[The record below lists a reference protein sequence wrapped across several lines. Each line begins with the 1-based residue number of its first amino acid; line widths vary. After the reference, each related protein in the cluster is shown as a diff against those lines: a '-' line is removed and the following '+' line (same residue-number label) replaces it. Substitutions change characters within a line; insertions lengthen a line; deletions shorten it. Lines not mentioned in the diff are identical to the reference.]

1 MKNISRHILIITGAL
16 FCSFIAMGQE
26 DVVSSE
32 EMLVEQQSINFQT
45 FFFESLQQKSIGNY
59 DKAVYALE
67 ACNNID
73 KDNIAVLFELSKN
86 YALLIKYT
94 EAEYYIL
101 RGLEKDP
108 ENLYMLRHLKEIKTK
123 QNDYLGAIKIQNKI
137 ISLKPE
143 EESDLVILY
152 IKAGE
157 IESATQLL
165 KKLDE
170 IDKLPKGL
178 ESLKESLVQDVNGPT
193 DQEPEPILEE
203 LPKRKV
209 DILKDEYILNKNY
222 ASLKLLL
229 ERQLKTKQY
238 LDLLKDSEEGLS
250 LFPAQ
255 PFLYLMNGK
264 ALNSL
269 RKYKEAIQTLEEGLD
284 YIIDEDNLKADLFE
298 ELSLSY
304 KALGD
309 NKSASEYYNQAEEL
323 REQNKIEKGE

>member
-1 MKNISRHILIITGAL
+1 MKNVGRHIIILTGAL
-16 FCSFIAMGQE
+16 FCSFFAVSQE
-26 DVVSSE
+26 DVASSE
-32 EMLVEQQSINFQT
+32 EMLVEQQNINFQT

-67 ACNNID
+67 ACNNIE
-73 KDNIAVLFELSKN
+73 KENIAVLYELSKN

-101 RGLEKDP
+101 KGLEKDP
-108 ENLYMLRHLKEIKTK
+108 KNLYMLRHLKDLKTK
-123 QNDYLGAIKIQNKI
+123 QNDYMGAIKIQNRIIKI
-137 ISLKPE
+137 KPE
-143 EESDLVILY
+143 EEADLVILY

-157 IESATQLL
+157 IESATNLL
-165 KKLDE
+165 KELDE
-170 IDKLPKGL
+170 NHKLPEGL
-178 ESLKESLVQDVNGPT
+178 KSLKESLVQDVNGPT
-193 DQEPEPILEE
+193 DQAPEPILEE
-203 LPKRKV
+203 IPKRKV
-209 DILKDEYILNKNY
+209 DVLKEEYNLNKDY
-222 ASLKLLL
+222 TTLKLLL

-269 RKYKEAIQTLEEGLD
+269 RKYNEAKQTLEEGLD
-284 YIIDEDNLKADLFE
+284 YIIDDDSLKADIFE
-298 ELSLSY
+298 EMSLSH

-309 NKSASEYYNQAEEL
+309 NKSASEYYKRAIEL
-323 REQNKIEKGE
+323 RGK

>member
-1 MKNISRHILIITGAL
+1 MKNVGRHIMILTGAL
-16 FCSFIAMGQE
+16 FCSFIAIGQE
-26 DVVSSE
+26 DVASSE
-32 EMLVEQQSINFQT
+32 EMLVEQQNINFQT

-67 ACNNID
+67 ACNNIE
-73 KDNIAVLFELSKN
+73 KENLAVLFELSKN

-101 RGLEKDP
+101 KGLEKDP
-108 ENLYMLRHLKEIKTK
+108 KNLYMLRHLKEIKTK
-123 QNDYLGAIKIQNKI
+123 QNDYLGAIKIQNRI
-137 ISLKPE
+137 IRLKPE
-143 EESDLVILY
+143 EEADLVILY

-157 IESATQLL
+157 IESATNLL

-170 IDKLPKGL
+170 LHKLPEGL
-178 ESLKESLVQDVNGPT
+178 QSLKESLVQDVNGPT
-193 DQEPEPILEE
+193 DQAPEPILEE

-209 DILKDEYILNKNY
+209 DVLKDEYNLNKDY
-222 ASLKLLL
+222 TSLKLLL

-269 RKYKEAIQTLEEGLD
+269 RKYNDAKQTLEEGLD
-284 YIIDEDNLKADLFE
+284 YIIDDDSLKADIFE
-298 ELSLSY
+298 EMSLSY

-309 NKSASEYYNQAEEL
+309 NKSASAYYKRALDL
-323 REQNKIEKGE
+323 RGN

>member
-1 MKNISRHILIITGAL
+1 MTGAL
-16 FCSFIAMGQE
+16 FCSFFAMGQE

-59 DKAVYALE
+59 DKAVFALE
-67 ACNNID
+67 ACNNIE
-73 KDNIAVLFELSKN
+73 KENIAVLFELSKN

-101 RGLEKDP
+101 KGLEKDP

-123 QNDYLGAIKIQNKI
+123 QNDYLGAIKIQNRI

-143 EESDLVILY
+143 EEADLVILY

-157 IESATQLL
+157 IESATELL

-170 IDKLPKGL
+170 LDKLPKGL
-178 ESLKESLVQDVNGPT
+178 ESLKESLVQDVNGPS
-193 DQEPEPILEE
+193 DQAPEPILEE

-209 DILKDEYILNKNY
+209 DVLKDEYNLNKDY
-222 ASLKLLL
+222 KSLKSLL

-269 RKYKEAIQTLEEGLD
+269 RKYKEAIKTLEEGLD
-284 YIIDEDNLKADLFE
+284 YIIDDDSLKADMLE
-298 ELSLSY
+298 EISLSH

-309 NKSASEYYNQAEEL
+309 NKSASEYFNQAEEL
-323 REQNKIEKGE
+323 RELNKTERGE

>member
-1 MKNISRHILIITGAL
+1 MKNVSRHIIILTGAL
-16 FCSFIAMGQE
+16 FCSILAMGQE
-26 DVVSSE
+26 DVASSE
-32 EMLVEQQSINFQT
+32 EMLVEQQNINFQT

-67 ACNNID
+67 ACNNIE
-73 KDNIAVLFELSKN
+73 KENIAVLFELSKN

-101 RGLEKDP
+101 KGLEKAP
-108 ENLYMLRHLKEIKTK
+108 RNLYMLRHLKEIKTK
-123 QNDYLGAIKIQNKI
+123 QNDYLGAIKIQDRI

-143 EESDLVILY
+143 EEADLIILY

-157 IESATQLL
+157 IESAIKLL
-165 KKLDE
+165 KKLD
-170 IDKLPKGL
+170 DLHKLPEGL
-178 ESLKESLVQDVNGPT
+178 QSLKESLVQDVNGPT
-193 DQEPEPILEE
+193 DQAPEPIIEE

-209 DILKDEYILNKNY
+209 DVLKDKYNLNKDY
-222 ASLKLLL
+222 KSLKLLL

-269 RKYKEAIQTLEEGLD
+269 RRYEDAKQSLEEGLD
-284 YIIDEDNLKADLFE
+284 YIIDDNSLKADIFE
-298 ELSLSY
+298 EMSLSY
-304 KALGD
+304 KAMGN
-309 NKSASEYYNQAEEL
+309 NKSASEYYNQAVEL
-323 REQNKIEKGE
+323 RGK

>member
-1 MKNISRHILIITGAL
+1 MKNVSRHIIMLTGAL
-16 FCSFIAMGQE
+16 FCSFFAVSQE
-26 DVVSSE
+26 DVASSE
-32 EMLVEQQSINFQT
+32 EMLVEQQNINFQT

-67 ACNNID
+67 ACNNIE
-73 KDNIAVLFELSKN
+73 KDNIAVLYELSKN

-101 RGLEKDP
+101 KGLEKDP
-108 ENLYMLRHLKEIKTK
+108 KNLYMLRHLKDIKTK
-123 QNDYLGAIKIQNKI
+123 QNDYLGAIKIQNRI
-137 ISLKPE
+137 ISLKPKE
-143 EESDLVILY
+143 EADLVILY

-157 IESATQLL
+157 IESATNLL

-170 IDKLPKGL
+170 NHKLPEGL
-178 ESLKESLVQDVNGPT
+178 KSLKESLVQDVNGP
-193 DQEPEPILEE
+193 PEPILEE
-203 LPKRKV
+203 IPKRKV
-209 DILKDEYILNKNY
+209 DVLKEEYNLNKDY
-222 ASLKLLL
+222 STLKLLL
-229 ERQLKTKQY
+229 ERQLKTKQF

-269 RKYKEAIQTLEEGLD
+269 RKYNEAKLTLEEGLD
-284 YIIDEDNLKADLFE
+284 YIIDDDSLKADIFE
-298 ELSLSY
+298 EMSLSY

-309 NKSASEYYNQAEEL
+309 NKSASEYYKRAIEL
-323 REQNKIEKGE
+323 RGK

>member
-1 MKNISRHILIITGAL
+1 MKNVGRHIMILTGAL
-16 FCSFIAMGQE
+16 FCSFIAIGQE
-26 DVVSSE
+26 DVASSE
-32 EMLVEQQSINFQT
+32 EMLVEQQNINFQT

-67 ACNNID
+67 ACNNIE
-73 KDNIAVLFELSKN
+73 KENLAVLFELSKN

-101 RGLEKDP
+101 KGLEKDP
-108 ENLYMLRHLKEIKTK
+108 KNLYMLRHLKEIKTK
-123 QNDYLGAIKIQNKI
+123 QNDYLGAIKIQNRI
-137 ISLKPE
+137 ILLKPE
-143 EESDLVILY
+143 EEADLVILY

-157 IESATQLL
+157 IESATNLL

-170 IDKLPKGL
+170 LHKLPEGL
-178 ESLKESLVQDVNGPT
+178 QSLKESLVQDVNGPT
-193 DQEPEPILEE
+193 DQAPEPILEE

-209 DILKDEYILNKNY
+209 DVLKDEYNLNKDY
-222 ASLKLLL
+222 TSLKLLL
-229 ERQLKTKQY
+229 ERQLKTKQF

-269 RKYKEAIQTLEEGLD
+269 RKYNDAKQTLEEGLD
-284 YIIDEDNLKADLFE
+284 YIIDDDSLKADIFE
-298 ELSLSY
+298 EMSLSY

-309 NKSASEYYNQAEEL
+309 NKSASAYYKRALDL
-323 REQNKIEKGE
+323 RGN

>member
-1 MKNISRHILIITGAL
+1 MKNVGRHIMILTGAL
-16 FCSFIAMGQE
+16 FCSFFAVGQE
-26 DVVSSE
+26 DVASSE
-32 EMLVEQQSINFQT
+32 EMLVEQQNINFQT

-67 ACNNID
+67 ACNNIE
-73 KDNIAVLFELSKN
+73 KENLAVLFELSKN

-101 RGLEKDP
+101 KGLEKDP
-108 ENLYMLRHLKEIKTK
+108 KNLYMLRHLKEIKTK
-123 QNDYLGAIKIQNKI
+123 QNDYLGAIKIQNRI
-137 ISLKPE
+137 IRLKPE
-143 EESDLVILY
+143 EEADLVILY

-157 IESATQLL
+157 IESATNLL

-170 IDKLPKGL
+170 LHKLPEGL
-178 ESLKESLVQDVNGPT
+178 QSLKESLVQDVNGPT
-193 DQEPEPILEE
+193 DQAPEPILEE

-209 DILKDEYILNKNY
+209 DVLKDEYNLNKDY
-222 ASLKLLL
+222 TSLKLLL

-269 RKYKEAIQTLEEGLD
+269 RKYNDAKQTLEEGLD
-284 YIIDEDNLKADLFE
+284 YIIDDDSLKADIFE
-298 ELSLSY
+298 EMSLSY

-309 NKSASEYYNQAEEL
+309 NKSASAYYKRALDL
-323 REQNKIEKGE
+323 RGN

>member
-1 MKNISRHILIITGAL
+1 MITGAL
-16 FCSFIAMGQE
+16 FCSFFAMGQE

-67 ACNNID
+67 ACNNIE

-101 RGLEKDP
+101 KGLEKDP

-123 QNDYLGAIKIQNKI
+123 QNDYLGAIKIQNRI

-143 EESDLVILY
+143 EEADLVILY

-157 IESATQLL
+157 IESATELL

-170 IDKLPKGL
+170 LDKLPKGL
-178 ESLKESLVQDVNGPT
+178 ESLKESLVQDVNGPS
-193 DQEPEPILEE
+193 DQAPEPILEE

-209 DILKDEYILNKNY
+209 DVLKDEYNLNKDY

-269 RKYKEAIQTLEEGLD
+269 RKYKDAIQTLEEGLD
-284 YIIDEDNLKADLFE
+284 YIIDDDSLKADMLE
-298 ELSLSY
+298 EISLSH

-309 NKSASEYYNQAEEL
+309 NKSASEYFNQAEEL
-323 REQNKIEKGE
+323 RELNKTERGE